1 MKDENKA
8 IKAGREHGA
17 VETDFRKRINGF
29 VRSMTKDYTPTA
41 NREKI
46 IHDPIWGSVVFH
58 PWEVRLIDS
67 PLFQRLRSIN
77 QVGLAE
83 STYPAARHSRFE
95 HSLGTA
101 AVASRMTECLLD
113 RAKKRKELQHIVGE
127 EEVLLLRLAGL
138 LHDLGHGPYSHLS
151 EAIYGRMPEFDE
163 LRRTVLEQ
171 TGQDIN
177 PSPHEILSYLIV
189 VSDAFVSFFLRQI
202 RFPGIRTRKQAEALL
217 QRAANLIVG
226 AVNVNEKGEKLS
238 FLTGI
243 LNGNFDADKLDYT
256 QRDSYTAGIA
266 LTYGVERFLLKLDL
280 CKTETDGQTDY
291 RLAIGEDALSTVEEL
306 IFNRSMLYHY
316 MYRHQKV
323 LAAEAQMRDAVYAL
337 VQAKRITHPCDFLF
351 LTNQDL
357 GLLYKSR
364 IQPFTAFGAK
374 GKTLASLYDA
384 FGRRSLSKRAF
395 LLTPQNFS
403 EYAEGEESAD
413 FPAGVTAYIEFLRRC
428 TTEEYIEE
436 RQRIAERIA
445 DAYRKQGREPDFD
458 AFDLSVSFQPM
469 LKTALHLTVTD
480 KHGEAVDAS
489 PVIEGIREW
498 TDTLNRSKWRG
509 YLFVAPHVDRIL
521 AGEVFREYLKER
533 CAGDQ
538 IPLYPADGSDDIFC

>member
-1 MKDENKA
+1 MTA
-8 IKAGREHGA
+8 
-17 VETDFRKRINGF
+17 DFRGRINEF
-29 VRSMTKDYTPTA
+29 VRSMTRDYIPTA
-41 NREKI
+41 NGEKI

-101 AVASRMTECLLD
+101 AVASRMTEGLLD
-113 RAKKRKELQHIVGE
+113 RAKKRPDLRHVIGE
-127 EEVLLLRLAGL
+127 EDVLLLRMAAL

-151 EAIYGRMPEFDE
+151 EAIYGRMPQFKE
-163 LRRTVLEQ
+163 LRQAVLEQ
-171 TGQDIN
+171 TGQEIS

-189 VSDAFVSFFLRQI
+189 VSDAFVTFFHRHV
-202 RFPGIRTRKQAEALL
+202 RFPGIKTNKQAQDLL
-217 QRAANLIVG
+217 FRAANLIVG
-226 AVNVNEKGEKLS
+226 AVNVNKEGEKLS

-280 CKTETDGQTDY
+280 CKIRENEQTDY
-291 RLAIGEDALSTVEEL
+291 RLAIAEDALSTVEEL

-323 LAAEAQMRDAVYAL
+323 LAAEAQMRDAIYAL

-357 GLLYKSR
+357 GSLYRSR
-364 IQPFTAFGAK
+364 LQPFTSFGAK
-374 GKTLASLYDA
+374 GKTLESLYKA
-384 FGRRSLSKRAF
+384 FSRRTLSKRAF
-395 LLTPQNFS
+395 LLAPQNFS
-403 EYAEGEESAD
+403 EYSETGESTD
-413 FPAGVTAYIEFLRRC
+413 FPAGITGYVEHLRHC

-436 RQRIAERIA
+436 RQTVAKRIAE
-445 DAYRKQGREPDFD
+445 AYQKQGREPDFD
-458 AFDLSVSFQPM
+458 AFDLAISFQPM

-480 KHGEAVDAS
+480 KHGQPVDAS

-498 TDTLNRSKWRG
+498 TETLNRSKWRG
-509 YLFVAPHVDRIL
+509 YLFVAPHVDRVL
-521 AGEVFREYLKER
+521 AGEVFHEYLKER

-538 IPLYPADGSDDIFC
+538 LPLLPADGTDNILC

>member
-1 MKDENKA
+1 ME
-8 IKAGREHGA
+8 G
-17 VETDFRKRINGF
+17 DFRERINRF
-29 VRSMTKDYTPTA
+29 VRSMTQDYTPAA
-41 NREKI
+41 NGEKI
-46 IHDPIWGSVVFH
+46 IHDPIWGSVVFYPH
-58 PWEVRLIDS
+58 EVRLIDS

-101 AVASRMTECLLD
+101 AVASRMTEGLLD
-113 RAKKRKELQHIVGE
+113 RAKKRKELSRVIGE
-127 EEVLLLRLAGL
+127 EDVLLLRMAGL

-163 LRRTVLEQ
+163 LRQEVLRQ
-171 TGQDIN
+171 TGQKIS

-189 VSDAFVSFFLRQI
+189 VSEAFVSFFFKQI
-202 RFPGIRTRKQAEALL
+202 RFPGIRTKKQAERLL
-217 QRAANLIVG
+217 HKAANLIVG

-280 CKTETDGQTDY
+280 CKTETDGTADY

-357 GLLYKSR
+357 GLLYRSR
-364 IQPFTAFGAK
+364 VQPFTVFGAK
-374 GKTLASLYDA
+374 GKTLASLYEA

-395 LLTPQNFS
+395 LLTPQSFA
-403 EYAEGEESAD
+403 EYAEGEENAD
-413 FPAGVTAYIEFLRRC
+413 FPAGITAYIEFLRRC

-436 RQRIAERIA
+436 RQAVANRIAE
-445 DAYRKQGREPDFD
+445 AYRKQGRTPDFD
-458 AFDLSVSFQPM
+458 AFDLSISFQPM
-469 LKTALHLTVTD
+469 LKTALHLTVTN
-480 KHGEAVDAS
+480 KAGQAVDAS
-489 PVIEGIREW
+489 PTIEGIREW

-509 YLFVAPHVDRIL
+509 YLFVAPHVDREL

-538 IPLYPADGSDDIFC
+538 LPLCPLDGSDNILC